1 MAERF
6 KIQFLKSAFIQL
18 TTSIMEENAMTNQ
31 PISKNKKSF
40 YEKLS
45 FWIGI
50 IGTVTTLVL
59 TIWNA
64 NTKMEIDKRE
74 AELKS
79 LEIMLKERSTGVEE
93 SKERVER
100 YKWVFSLF
108 PNLNGGDL
116 QEKNFAINLIRLA
129 LTKEEAQQLFSGMQA
144 SSDTTIRSIGQKG
157 INAIESEPIFN
168 LVSQMNASTAEVRKH
183 AVAMLIQDYKSSS
196 KAITLTLRLY
206 ETDKIDNLSGS
217 GKINGLYYLSATDPE
232 AWNKEQKFAAK
243 DIVDRLQASN
253 PGPQTQKAL
262 DTANAFLT
270 SLE

>member
-1 MAERF
+1 MEDN
-6 KIQFLKSAFIQL
+6 SL
-18 TTSIMEENAMTNQ
+18 TTQ
-31 PISKNKKSF
+31 PTMKNKKSF
-40 YEKLS
+40 YDNLS

-59 TIWNA
+59 TVWNA
-64 NTKMEIDKRE
+64 NTKMEIDRRE

-108 PNLNGGDL
+108 PNLNGDDP

-129 LTKEEAQQLFSGMQA
+129 LTQKEAQQLFSGLQA
-144 SSDTTIRSIGQKG
+144 SSDTTLQSLGENG
-157 INAIESEPIFN
+157 IKVIENEPIFN
-168 LVSQMNASTAEVRKH
+168 LVSQMNASTAEIRKH

-196 KAITLTLRLY
+196 KAISLTLRLY
-206 ETDKIDNLSGS
+206 EPDKIDNLSPS

-232 AWNKEQKFAAK
+232 AWKKDQKQAAN
-243 DIVDRLQASN
+243 DVLVQLQSSS
-253 PGPQTQKAL
+253 PGPQTQKAI
-262 DTANAFLT
+262 DAAKAFLGKI
-270 SLE
+270 E

>member
-1 MAERF
+1 
-6 KIQFLKSAFIQL
+6 
-18 TTSIMEENAMTNQ
+18 MEENVVKSQIKT
-31 PISKNKKSF
+31 KEKKSF
-40 YEKLS
+40 YEKVS

-108 PNLNGGDL
+108 PNLNGEDL

-129 LTKEEAQQLFSGMQA
+129 LTKDEAQQLFSGLQA
-144 SSDTTIRSIGQKG
+144 SSDTTLQSLGQKG
-157 INAIESEPIFN
+157 INVIESEPIFN

-196 KAITLTLRLY
+196 KAISLTLRMY
-206 ETDKIDNLSGS
+206 EADKINNLSAS

-232 AWNKEQKFAAK
+232 AWNNDQKQLAKEIIERIQT
-243 DIVDRLQASN
+243 SN
-253 PGPQTQKAL
+253 PGPQTQKSIDAAKSFI
-262 DTANAFLT
+262 DRMNK
-270 SLE
+270 

>member
-1 MAERF
+1 
-6 KIQFLKSAFIQL
+6 
-18 TTSIMEENAMTNQ
+18 MEENEMKIQT
-31 PISKNKKSF
+31 KDKKSF
-40 YEKLS
+40 YEKIS

-74 AELKS
+74 ADLKS

-108 PNLNGGDL
+108 PNLNGEDQ
-116 QEKNFAINLIRLA
+116 QERNFAINLIRLA
-129 LTKEEAQQLFSGMQA
+129 LTKDEAQQLFSGLQA
-144 SSDTTIRSIGQKG
+144 SSDTTLQSLGQKG
-157 INAIESEPIFN
+157 MNVMESEPIIN

-196 KAITLTLRLY
+196 KAITLTLRMY
-206 ETDKIDNLSGS
+206 EADKINNLSAS
-217 GKINGLYYLSATDPE
+217 GKINGLYYLSATEPE
-232 AWNKEQKFAAK
+232 AWNTEQEQAAK
-243 DIVDRLQASN
+243 EIIERLQTSN
-253 PGPQTQKAL
+253 PGPQTQKSIDA
-262 DTANAFLT
+262 AKAFIERLNM
-270 SLE
+270 LNEK